1 LKDFVVKAPLPAR
14 LPGDQV
20 NCWSGIQGSGTTLA
34 RLLGAR
40 SKKDAHGTAI
50 SRPPCVSDTLSLHSS
65 PLDGGSVLALGGGS
79 VSFAQIV
86 KACEPVFA
94 AVIALVIPPVEVK
107 PALAYMMLLVIVGGV
122 GLACVKEGKG
132 VEINM

>member
-1 LKDFVVKAPLPAR
+1 M
-14 LPGDQV
+14 
-20 NCWSGIQGSGTTLA
+20 
-34 RLLGAR
+34 
-40 SKKDAHGTAI
+40 
-50 SRPPCVSDTLSLHSS
+50 
-65 PLDGGSVLALGGGS
+65 LALGGGS

-94 AVIALVIPPVEVK
+94 AIIALIVPPVEVK

-132 VEINM
+132 VEINMCPRLYPQTPPSVHRVLQGLCTDDTTLKGLGTYDTVLQGLGTAAHLDQGLGIVGPYASISD

>member
-1 LKDFVVKAPLPAR
+1 MLRHHTPLDYPGTRSTAGLGFRVRAPHLPDSSG
-14 LPGDQV
+14 PDQR
-20 NCWSGIQGSGTTLA
+20 N
-34 RLLGAR
+34 
-40 SKKDAHGTAI
+40 AHGTAI
-50 SRPPCVSDTLSLHSS
+50 SRPPCLSDTLSLHSS